1 MIRSLF
7 KNKKIIAAEKDQ
19 EILENEIKKVSQ
31 ELVKKDGFLK
41 CKNDLFIS
49 IEEAGKK
56 TYDWERMGDE
66 LKKYHKENLALKK
79 ELEKI
84 NKILSINC
92 VENHYLIKIEK
103 FLFEI
108 RFSEVVNN
116 LKLNGVMYVQCLNSY
131 IIENLVED
139 EKLKGEIIKKYKNF
153 LNGIMNWEIK
163 TNLLKGEKITKVYVK
178 HRKLVNIL
186 NEKAISY
193 MGELNYEV
201 FESLLEAGYT
211 QEEIKVFKDIYDD
224 YEKKYLV
231 K

>member
-1 MIRSLF
+1 MTG
-7 KNKKIIAAEKDQ
+7 
-19 EILENEIKKVSQ
+19 NE
-31 ELVKKDGFLK
+31 
-41 CKNDLFIS
+41 
-49 IEEAGKK
+49 
-56 TYDWERMGDE
+56 WGDE
-66 LKKYHKENLALKK
+66 LKKYHKENLTLKK

>member
-1 MIRSLF
+1 
-7 KNKKIIAAEKDQ
+7 
-19 EILENEIKKVSQ
+19 
-31 ELVKKDGFLK
+31 
-41 CKNDLFIS
+41 
-49 IEEAGKK
+49 
-56 TYDWERMGDE
+56 
-66 LKKYHKENLALKK
+66 
-79 ELEKI
+79 
-84 NKILSINC
+84 
-92 VENHYLIKIEK
+92 
-103 FLFEI
+103 
-108 RFSEVVNN
+108 
-116 LKLNGVMYVQCLNSY
+116 
-131 IIENLVED
+131 
-139 EKLKGEIIKKYKNF
+139 
-153 LNGIMNWEIK
+153 MNWEIK